1 MESALDAALRDL
13 WQHLTSDRQSWLL
26 GAGVSFMAGIPLMV
40 PLTTHVV
47 DRVAADSP
55 EQAELLTAIRDQL
68 PQDCHVEHMLSQI
81 GDFIALADRSRAG
94 SVQMTGKDVAADALR
109 DLHTRILEAIGNA
122 VRYGYRPPRNGQP
135 EVRGT
140 ASQPIIS
147 VDDHRSFV
155 RHLFAAREK
164 PGFQQ
169 VPITFF
175 TTNYDTLIEDALALQ
190 QVPFADGFLGGA
202 MGFWAPDVG
211 FTETRSNR
219 AAARVVKLHGS
230 VDWHRSE
237 DGSVIRCRNGCA
249 YPSRDGNLLI
259 YPQSTKYVA
268 TQKDPFAA
276 LFSLFRQTLSVGPDN
291 VLGIC
296 GYSFGDDHID
306 GEIEAVMSHQS
317 SKTVIVAF
325 AQEVLDPLGE
335 PQLPTRVREWLTA
348 RPWRDRVFVA
358 SSKGLYHGSMTNLCD
373 TAKDMDWWTFQGL
386 TNFLSEGP
394 EYLPAAAP
402 GPIPSPEVT
411 LTEAAE

>member
-1 MESALDAALRDL
+1 MESALEAALRDL

-26 GAGVSFMAGIPLMV
+26 GAGVSFMAGIPLMI
-40 PLTTHVV
+40 PLTAHVV
-47 DRVAADSP
+47 DRVGEDSAT
-55 EQAELLTAIRDQL
+55 QAELLNAIRDQL
-68 PQDCHVEHMLSQI
+68 PEDCHVEHVLSQI

-94 SVQMTGKDVAADALR
+94 SIQIMGKDVAADALR
-109 DLHTRILEAIGNA
+109 DLHTRILEAIGDA
-122 VRYGYRPPRNGQP
+122 VRYGYRPPRDGQP

-147 VDDHRSFV
+147 VDDHRAFI

-169 VPITFF
+169 APITFF

-202 MGFWAPDVG
+202 MGFWAPDFG
-211 FTETRSNR
+211 FVETRSNR
-219 AAARVVKLHGS
+219 PAARVVKLHGS

-276 LFSLFRQTLSVGPDN
+276 LFSMFRQNLSIGPDN

-306 GEIEAVMSHQS
+306 GEIEAVMGQQF

-325 AQEVLDPLGE
+325 AQEAVDSNGE
-335 PQLPTRVREWLTA
+335 PQLPARLKEWLA
-348 RPWRDRVFVA
+348 RRPWKDRVFVA
-358 SSKGLYHGSMTNLCD
+358 SSRGLYHGSLNNLCD
-373 TAKDMDWWTFQGL
+373 AADDLTWWTFQGL
-386 TNFLSEGP
+386 TSYLAEGP
-394 EYLPAAAP
+394 EFLPAAPP
-402 GPIPSPEVT
+402 GPVPAPEPM
-411 LTEAAE
+411 LAEAAE